1 MTLLFVILSF
11 ILGAAL
17 GAFVIFK
24 QKAKIPKDIETSLKQ
39 AIDIPPPLPP
49 KFTEAEISQKSRA
62 DTMEKRLLY
71 EQQLSLI
78 FKMGQEMFSSV
89 NIENIAKVIAENA
102 NKIINAEICTFLL
115 EDKTTGYFVPVYS
128 LGVKPDLIDKMR
140 FKRGE
145 SISGWVA
152 LNNEVLV
159 KNNIEQDAWI
169 REQNKGEYFVNS
181 LISIPLAIKE
191 QVVGVLNLSNKKTR
205 QPFTDEEAAFLKGLT
220 TEASFAIQNVR
231 LYEQIQ
237 ESYLRTISALA
248 FALDARDAYTREHS
262 ENVTKYA
269 VAIAQEMNLRPSE
282 IERIRRAGL
291 LHDIGKIGIRDGVLL
306 KPGKL
311 TEEEYTDI
319 KAHPAKGEA
328 IVSALP
334 FLKEEAKLIR
344 HHHERYDGK
353 GYPDGISGTAIEKGA
368 RILAVADSFDAMR
381 ENRVYRKALELN
393 LVCDE
398 LKKNSGK
405 QFDPEVTEALLRIL
419 EKNPGF
425 LSSATTK

>member
-145 SISGWVA
+145 SIS
-152 LNNEVLV
+152 
-159 KNNIEQDAWI
+159 
-169 REQNKGEYFVNS
+169 
-181 LISIPLAIKE
+181 
-191 QVVGVLNLSNKKTR
+191 
-205 QPFTDEEAAFLKGLT
+205 
-220 TEASFAIQNVR
+220 
-231 LYEQIQ
+231 
-237 ESYLRTISALA
+237 
-248 FALDARDAYTREHS
+248 
-262 ENVTKYA
+262 
-269 VAIAQEMNLRPSE
+269 
-282 IERIRRAGL
+282 
-291 LHDIGKIGIRDGVLL
+291 
-306 KPGKL
+306 
-311 TEEEYTDI
+311 
-319 KAHPAKGEA
+319 
-328 IVSALP
+328 
-334 FLKEEAKLIR
+334 
-344 HHHERYDGK
+344 
-353 GYPDGISGTAIEKGA
+353 
-368 RILAVADSFDAMR
+368 
-381 ENRVYRKALELN
+381 
-393 LVCDE
+393 
-398 LKKNSGK
+398 
-405 QFDPEVTEALLRIL
+405 
-419 EKNPGF
+419 
-425 LSSATTK
+425 